1 MGSDGAGGDQ
11 VIFALGS
18 KSLWRRTVFR
28 AIPPSSVLALQ
39 GTLHS
44 LKSSHIPLSIQTS
57 HPLALPLLYFTILFF
72 DLTGICF
79 LLHFWPICLQA
90 PSKSNHLLTCFP
102 WCLRWPL
109 ITISSLSKLS
119 NSLTPQGRPSWLLH
133 KERRSHQTEA
143 SSSSIFPIQLSDSE
157 EQESFLPF

>member
-79 LLHFWPICLQA
+79 LLLRFFWIVGL
-90 PSKSNHLLTCFP
+90 KNHSTTGQF
-102 WCLRWPL
+102 
-109 ITISSLSKLS
+109 
-119 NSLTPQGRPSWLLH
+119 
-133 KERRSHQTEA
+133 
-143 SSSSIFPIQLSDSE
+143 
-157 EQESFLPF
+157 SFIINYI